1 MDWSR
6 SNQSVSIWSIFSPG
20 ADFRGYTKVMVEPT
34 EVAFAKNWQRD
45 YNRASRALSGRVSD
59 RDVEEAVSEG
69 VKAAHDIFTA
79 AWTKGGYAVVTEPG
93 PDVLRVKTGI
103 INITVNAPDQPTS
116 ARSYSFSDEAGS
128 ATLFVEARD
137 SMTGALLG
145 RAIDQGIVGD
155 NNAAWRTAS
164 SNRAD
169 FREMV
174 ENWAQISVR
183 GMTELKSLPVT
194 PALNRSKPR
203 DRVLGVTLL
212 LSRPDGK
219 LFWRCAAI
227 SSGWKWTSR
236 RLPVA

>member
-1 MDWSR
+1 MKRLALFTAAFASVSMLAGPAVLPSRRPIGMDWSR

-116 ARSYSFSDEAGS
+116 G
-128 ATLFVEARD
+128 TVLLFLRRGGLRD
-137 SMTGALLG
+137 
-145 RAIDQGIVGD
+145 V
-155 NNAAWRTAS
+155 
-164 SNRAD
+164 
-169 FREMV
+169 
-174 ENWAQISVR
+174 VR
-183 GMTELKSLPVT
+183 GSEGFDDGCASWTRH
-194 PALNRSKPR
+194 RSG
-203 DRVLGVTLL
+203 D
-212 LSRPDGK
+212 
-219 LFWRCAAI
+219 C
-227 SSGWKWTSR
+227 R
-236 RLPVA
+236 RQ